1 MNLTFEKIKIENFM
15 SFEYA
20 ELDLSANG
28 FVSIVGQNHNEQD
41 NALSNGSGKS
51 AIFEAL
57 NWCLIGETLRG
68 SKDIVRHNS
77 DGGALVELSFKADKD
92 SFVITRTRNH
102 SKFKNNLFISKNG
115 EDVSGKGLKDTEALL
130 SQYLPAVTSELIN
143 SVVVLGQGLP
153 MRFTNNTPSGR
164 KEVLESLSNS
174 DFMITDLKT
183 RIANRSSELRKSLTD
198 ITLDKTKKST
208 ELVFYKSQLEKLNAE
223 LETLNETDLESLK
236 MSIIRDKQVADECDT
251 RIGEL
256 LHKYGCT
263 LKEKQDELNSRKFDL
278 YSEQKKKE
286 SAVKDAYNVKILE
299 KTKDKAETDAL
310 IRVKTSEITRLKS
323 VTDICP
329 TCGQK
334 IQNVHKVDTTDL
346 EKVVDELRETLN
358 WLTGEIQLLEEESKK
373 ELKCISEEY
382 DLLLADVEMGL
393 KSVGADLQE
402 LADLQIE
409 ERVHLDKIDKCEEEL
424 KNHANKV
431 EKCQKEI
438 KEFEEKVQELTAGL
452 EFDGQEEETFTA
464 RLAVHSKFET
474 ALKRDFRGILL
485 QNCISYIDGKAKEY
499 CKKIFHTD
507 LINFSLDGNNVSIS
521 YCGKEY
527 ESMSG
532 GEKQKIDLII
542 QFAIRDMLC
551 KYLNFSCNLL
561 VLDELTDSMDAV
573 GCKNAIDFIASEF
586 DDIDS
591 VFIISHRLDLEI
603 PYDKIITV
611 YKNNEGIS
619 GVLQ

>member
-1 MNLTFEKIKIENFM
+1 MNLVFEKIKIENFM
-15 SFEYA
+15 SFEHA
-20 ELDLSANG
+20 ELDLSSNG
-28 FVSIVGQNHNEQD
+28 FVSIVGINTSEQD

-57 NWCLIGETLRG
+57 NWCLLGETLRG
-68 SKDIVRHNS
+68 SKDVVRHGS
-77 DGGALVELSFKADKD
+77 EGGTLVELSFLAGSD

-102 SKFKNNLFISKNG
+102 SKFKNNLFIKKNG

-130 SQYLPAVTSELIN
+130 GQYLPSITSELIN

-174 DFMITDLKT
+174 DFMITDLKS
-183 RIANRSSELRKSLTD
+183 RIADRSSELRNQLTD
-198 ITLDKTKKST
+198 TTTDKTKRET
-208 ELVFYKSQLEKLNAE
+208 ELSLYNSQLAKLEVE
-223 LETLNETDLESLK
+223 LKSLNEFDLESSKKYVEDTQKLVDDCK
-236 MSIIRDKQVADECDT
+236 ERIR
-251 RIGEL
+251 EL
-256 LHKYGCT
+256 SNKYGCT
-263 LKEKQDELNSRKFDL
+263 LQEKQEELNKRKFDL
-278 YSEQKKKE
+278 YSEQKHKE
-286 SAVKDAYNVKILE
+286 SSVKDAYNVKALE
-299 KTKDKAETDAL
+299 KTKDKAEMEAL
-310 IRVKTSEITRLKS
+310 VRVKTSEITRLKS
-323 VTDICP
+323 VTDVCP

-334 IQNVHKVDTTDL
+334 IPNVHKVDTTGL
-346 EKVVDELRETLN
+346 EQEVSTINEKVSQLKN
-358 WLTGEIQLLEEESKK
+358 EISQIEEECRK
-373 ELKCISEEY
+373 ELKYISEEY
-382 DLLLADVEMGL
+382 SLLLADVEMGL
-393 KSVGADLQE
+393 KSVNADIQE
-402 LADLQIE
+402 VSELQIE
-409 ERVHLDKIDKCEEEL
+409 ERVHSEQVNKGMEAIES
-424 KNHANKV
+424 HSRKV
-431 EKCQKEI
+431 EECSNRI
-438 KEFEEKVQELTAGL
+438 KEFGELSREISAYIENDTA
-452 EFDGQEEETFTA
+452 EIESINA

-499 CKKIFHTD
+499 CEKIFHTD
-507 LINFSLDGNNVSIS
+507 LINFSLDGNNVSIT

-561 VLDELTDSMDAV
+561 VLDELTDSMDAI

-586 DDIDS
+586 DDVDS

-603 PYDKIITV
+603 PYDKTITV
-611 YKNNEGIS
+611 YKSNEGIS

>member
-1 MNLTFEKIKIENFM
+1 MNLVFEKIKIENFM
-15 SFEYA
+15 SFEHA
-20 ELDLSANG
+20 ELDLSSNG
-28 FVSIVGQNHNEQD
+28 FVSIVGINTSEQD

-57 NWCLIGETLRG
+57 NWCLLGETLRG
-68 SKDIVRHNS
+68 SKDVVRHGS
-77 DGGALVELSFKADKD
+77 EGGTLVELSFLAGSD

-102 SKFKNNLFISKNG
+102 SKFKNNLFIKKNG

-130 SQYLPAVTSELIN
+130 GQYLPSISSELIN

-183 RIANRSSELRKSLTD
+183 RIANRSAELRKSLTD
-198 ITLDKTKKST
+198 TTLDKTKKST

-223 LETLNETDLESLK
+223 LETLNKTDLESLK
-236 MSIIRDKQVADECDT
+236 MSVIRDKQVADECDT
-251 RIGEL
+251 RIDEL

-263 LKEKQDELNSRKFDL
+263 PKEKQGELNSRKFDL

-286 SAVKDAYNVKILE
+286 SAVKDAYNVKVLE
-299 KTKDKAETDAL
+299 KTKDKAETEAL

-334 IQNVHKVDTTDL
+334 LPNVHKVDTTDL
-346 EKVVDELRETLN
+346 EKVVDELRETLKG
-358 WLTGEIQLLEEESKK
+358 LTGEIQLLEEESKK

-402 LADLQIE
+402 LADLQVE
-409 ERVHLDKIDKCEEEL
+409 ERIHLDKVDLLQEEL
-424 KNHANKV
+424 KTHANKV

-438 KEFEEKVQELTAGL
+438 KEVEEKVRELTAGL
-452 EFDGQEEETFTA
+452 EFDGQEEETLTA

-499 CKKIFHTD
+499 CEKIFHTD
-507 LINFSLDGNNVSIS
+507 LINFSLDGNNVSIT

-561 VLDELTDSMDAV
+561 VLDELTDSMDAI

-586 DDIDS
+586 DDVDS

-603 PYDKIITV
+603 PYDKTITV
-611 YKNNEGIS
+611 YKSNEGIS
-619 GVLQ
+619 GVL

>member
-102 SKFKNNLFISKNG
+102 SKFKNNLFITKNG

-183 RIANRSSELRKSLTD
+183 RIANRSAELKKSLTD
-198 ITLDKTKKST
+198 TTLDKTKKET
-208 ELVFYKSQLEKLNAE
+208 EISFHNSQLEVLNKE
-223 LETLNETDLESLK
+223 LLSLNEIDLESLK
-236 MSIIRDKQVADECDT
+236 MCIIRDKQLADECDAK
-251 RIGEL
+251 IGEL

-263 LKEKQDELNSRKFDL
+263 PKEKQEELNNRKFDL

-286 SAVKDAYNVKILE
+286 SAVKDAYNVKALE
-299 KTKDKAETDAL
+299 KTKDKAELDAL
-310 IRVKTSEITRLKS
+310 VRVKSSEITRLKS

-334 IQNVHKVDTTDL
+334 LPNVHKVDTTEL
-346 EKVVDELRETLN
+346 EKEVEDLKAQVDKLKNEISLID
-358 WLTGEIQLLEEESKK
+358 GECRK
-373 ELKCISEEY
+373 ELGYISEEY

-393 KSVGADLQE
+393 KSVSADLQE

-409 ERVHLDKIDKCEEEL
+409 ENSYLNTIEKCEEQL
-424 KNHANKV
+424 KHHSIRLENCEEA
-431 EKCQKEI
+431 I
-438 KEFEEKVQELTAGL
+438 KDCEEKVKELTAGL
-452 EFDGQEEETFTA
+452 EFDRKEEENLTA

>member
-1 MNLTFEKIKIENFM
+1 MNLVFEKIKIENFM

-20 ELDLSANG
+20 ELDLSSNG
-28 FVSIVGQNHNEQD
+28 FVSIVGINTSEQD

-57 NWCLIGETLRG
+57 NWCLLGETLRG
-68 SKDIVRHNS
+68 SKDVVRHGS
-77 DGGALVELSFKADKD
+77 EGGTLVELSFLAGSD

-102 SKFKNNLFISKNG
+102 SKFKNNLFIKKNG

-130 SQYLPAVTSELIN
+130 GQYLPSITSELIN

-183 RIANRSSELRKSLTD
+183 RIANRSAELRKSLTD
-198 ITLDKTKKST
+198 TTLDKTKKST

-223 LETLNETDLESLK
+223 LETLNKTDLESLK
-236 MSIIRDKQVADECDT
+236 MCIIRDKQVADECNT
-251 RIGEL
+251 RIDEL

-263 LKEKQDELNSRKFDL
+263 PKEKQGELNSRKFDL

-286 SAVKDAYNVKILE
+286 SAVKDAYNVKVLE
-299 KTKDKAETDAL
+299 KTKDKAETEAL
-310 IRVKTSEITRLKS
+310 IRIKTSEITRLKS

-334 IQNVHKVDTTDL
+334 LPNVHKVDTTDL

-358 WLTGEIQLLEEESKK
+358 WLTGEIQLLDEESKK
-373 ELKCISEEY
+373 ELKSISEEY

-402 LADLQIE
+402 LSDLQVE
-409 ERVHLDKIDKCEEEL
+409 ERVHLDKVDLLQEEL
-424 KNHANKV
+424 KTHANKV

-438 KEFEEKVQELTAGL
+438 KEVEEKVRELTAGL
-452 EFDGQEEETFTA
+452 EFDGQEEETLNA

-499 CKKIFHTD
+499 CEKIFHTD
-507 LINFSLDGNNVSIS
+507 LINFSLDGNNVSIT

-561 VLDELTDSMDAV
+561 VLDELTDSMDAI

-586 DDIDS
+586 DDVDS

-603 PYDKIITV
+603 PYDKTITV
-611 YKNNEGIS
+611 YKSNEGIS
-619 GVLQ
+619 SVL

>member
-1 MNLTFEKIKIENFM
+1 MNLVFEKIKIENFM

-20 ELDLSANG
+20 ELDLSSNG
-28 FVSIVGQNHNEQD
+28 FVSIVGINTSEQD

-57 NWCLIGETLRG
+57 NWCLLGETLRG

-102 SKFKNNLFISKNG
+102 RKFKNNLFISKNG

-183 RIANRSSELRKSLTD
+183 RIANRSAELRKSLTD

-208 ELVFYKSQLEKLNAE
+208 ELGFYKSQLEKLNAE

-236 MSIIRDKQVADECDT
+236 MYIIRDKQVADECDT

-263 LKEKQDELNSRKFDL
+263 PKEKQDELNSRKFDL

-334 IQNVHKVDTTDL
+334 IPNVHKVDTTDL

-358 WLTGEIQLLEEESKK
+358 WLTGEIQRIEEESKK

-402 LADLQIE
+402 LADLQVE
-409 ERVHLDKIDKCEEEL
+409 EKVHLDKIDKCEEEL

-438 KEFEEKVQELTAGL
+438 KEVEEKVQELTAGL
-452 EFDGQEEETFTA
+452 EFDGQEEETLNA

-499 CKKIFHTD
+499 CEKIFHTD

>member
-183 RIANRSSELRKSLTD
+183 RIANRSAELKKSLTD
-198 ITLDKTKKST
+198 TTLDKTKKST

-236 MSIIRDKQVADECDT
+236 MCIIRDKQVADECDT

-286 SAVKDAYNVKILE
+286 SAVKDAYNVKVLE

-334 IQNVHKVDTTDL
+334 IPNVHKVDTTDL

-358 WLTGEIQLLEEESKK
+358 CLTGEIQHLEEEGKK
-373 ELKCISEEY
+373 ELKYISEEY

-424 KNHANKV
+424 KSHANKV

-438 KEFEEKVQELTAGL
+438 KEFEEKVRELTAGL
-452 EFDGQEEETFTA
+452 EFDGQEEETLTA

>member
-102 SKFKNNLFISKNG
+102 RKFKNNLFISKNG

-183 RIANRSSELRKSLTD
+183 RIANRSAELRKSLTD

-208 ELVFYKSQLEKLNAE
+208 ELGFYKSQLEKLNAE

-236 MSIIRDKQVADECDT
+236 MYIIRDKQVADECDT

-263 LKEKQDELNSRKFDL
+263 PKEKQDELNSRKFDL

-334 IQNVHKVDTTDL
+334 IPNVHKVDTTDL

-358 WLTGEIQLLEEESKK
+358 WLTGEIQRIEEESKK

-402 LADLQIE
+402 LADLQVE
-409 ERVHLDKIDKCEEEL
+409 EKVHLDKIDKCEEEL

-438 KEFEEKVQELTAGL
+438 KEVEEKVRELTAGL
-452 EFDGQEEETFTA
+452 EFDGQEEETLTA
-464 RLAVHSKFET
+464 RMAVHSKFET

>member
-183 RIANRSSELRKSLTD
+183 RIANRSAELKKSLTD
-198 ITLDKTKKST
+198 TTLDKTKKST

-223 LETLNETDLESLK
+223 LKTLNETDLESLK
-236 MSIIRDKQVADECDT
+236 MCIIRDKQVADECDT

-286 SAVKDAYNVKILE
+286 TAVKDAYNVKILE

-334 IQNVHKVDTTDL
+334 IPNVHKVDTTDL

-373 ELKCISEEY
+373 ELKYISEEY

-424 KNHANKV
+424 KSHANKV

-438 KEFEEKVQELTAGL
+438 KEFEEKVRELTAGL
-452 EFDGQEEETFTA
+452 EFDGQEEETLTA

>member
-1 MNLTFEKIKIENFM
+1 MNLVFEKIKIENFM
-15 SFEYA
+15 SFEHA
-20 ELDLSANG
+20 ELDLSSNG
-28 FVSIVGQNHNEQD
+28 FVSIVGINTSEQD

-57 NWCLIGETLRG
+57 NWCLLGETLRG
-68 SKDIVRHNS
+68 SRDVVRHGS
-77 DGGALVELSFKADKD
+77 EGGTLVELSFFAGSD

-102 SKFKNNLFISKNG
+102 SKFKNNLFIKKNG
-115 EDVSGKGLKDTEALL
+115 EDVSGKGLKDTEDLL
-130 SQYLPAVTSELIN
+130 SQYLPSVTSELIN

-183 RIANRSSELRKSLTD
+183 RIANRSAELRNQLTE
-198 ITLDKTKKST
+198 TTTDKTKRET
-208 ELVFYKSQLEKLNAE
+208 ELSLYNSQLAKLEAE
-223 LETLNETDLESLK
+223 LKSLNEFDLESSK
-236 MSIIRDKQVADECDT
+236 KYVEDT
-251 RIGEL
+251 QKLVDDCKSRIEEL
-256 LHKYGCT
+256 SNKYGCT
-263 LKEKQDELNSRKFDL
+263 LQEKQDELNKRKFDL
-278 YSEQKKKE
+278 YSEQKHKE
-286 SAVKDAYNVKILE
+286 SYAKDAYNA
-299 KTKDKAETDAL
+299 KTVEMTMDKAETVAL
-310 IRVKTSEITRLKS
+310 IRSKTSEITRLKS
-323 VTDICP
+323 VTDVCP

-334 IQNVHKVDTTDL
+334 IPNVHKVDTTEL
-346 EKVVDELRETLN
+346 EQEVSTLNEKVSQLNNVISQIDEEC
-358 WLTGEIQLLEEESKK
+358 KK

-382 DLLLADVEMGL
+382 SLLLADVEMGL
-393 KSVGADLQE
+393 KSVNADIQEVSELQR
-402 LADLQIE
+402 E
-409 ERVHLDKIDKCEEEL
+409 ERVHSEQVNKGMEAIES
-424 KNHANKV
+424 HSRKV
-431 EKCQKEI
+431 EECSNRI
-438 KEFEEKVQELTAGL
+438 KELGDLSREISAYIENDTA
-452 EFDGQEEETFTA
+452 EIENINSH
-464 RLAVHSKFET
+464 LAVHSKFET

-485 QNCISYIDGKAKEY
+485 QNCISYIDGKAKEF

-507 LINFSLDGNNVSIS
+507 FINFSLDGNNVSIT

-561 VLDELTDSMDAV
+561 VLDELTDSMDAI

-586 DDIDS
+586 DDVDS

-603 PYDKIITV
+603 PYDKTITV
-611 YKNNEGIS
+611 YKSNEGIS

>member
-1 MNLTFEKIKIENFM
+1 MNLVFEKIKIENFM

-20 ELDLSANG
+20 ELDLSSNG
-28 FVSIVGQNHNEQD
+28 FVSIVGINTSEQD

-57 NWCLIGETLRG
+57 NWCLLGETLRG
-68 SKDIVRHNS
+68 SKDVVRHGS
-77 DGGALVELSFKADKD
+77 EGGTLVELSFLAGSD

-102 SKFKNNLFISKNG
+102 SKFKNNLFIKKNG

-130 SQYLPAVTSELIN
+130 GQYLPSITSELIN

-183 RIANRSSELRKSLTD
+183 RIANRSAELRKSLTD
-198 ITLDKTKKST
+198 TTLDKTKKST

-223 LETLNETDLESLK
+223 LETLNKTDLESLK
-236 MSIIRDKQVADECDT
+236 MCIIRDKQVADECNT
-251 RIGEL
+251 RIDEL

-263 LKEKQDELNSRKFDL
+263 PKEKQGELNSRKFDL

-286 SAVKDAYNVKILE
+286 SAVKDAYNVKVLE
-299 KTKDKAETDAL
+299 KTKDKAETEAL
-310 IRVKTSEITRLKS
+310 IRIKTSEITRLKS

-334 IQNVHKVDTTDL
+334 LPNVHKVDTTDL
-346 EKVVDELRETLN
+346 EKVVDELKETLN
-358 WLTGEIQLLEEESKK
+358 WLTGEIQLLDEESKK
-373 ELKCISEEY
+373 ELKSISEEY

-402 LADLQIE
+402 LSDLQVE
-409 ERVHLDKIDKCEEEL
+409 ERVHLDKVDLLQEEL
-424 KNHANKV
+424 KTHANKV

-438 KEFEEKVQELTAGL
+438 KEVEEKVRELTAGL
-452 EFDGQEEETFTA
+452 EFDGQEEETLTA

-499 CKKIFHTD
+499 CEKIFHTD
-507 LINFSLDGNNVSIS
+507 LINFSLDGNNVSIT

-561 VLDELTDSMDAV
+561 VLDELTDSMDAI

-586 DDIDS
+586 DDVDS

-603 PYDKIITV
+603 PYDKTITV
-611 YKNNEGIS
+611 YKSNEGIS
-619 GVLQ
+619 SVL